1 MELRPLLPA
10 ALWLALAA
18 CSLSACMSVKPELPA
33 PGRAPAAQAAPAPA
47 QGSLQQMLEDH
58 LWTLESATDA
68 TGRRIDAISLPQRRP
83 VTFAFT
89 ESRLAIQGPCNRL
102 FGGYRIDADGRLA
115 VQPLASGR
123 MACEPP
129 AMQGDAVLAESL
141 KQPLKAESTPG
152 PTLRLSSAAGGTLVL
167 RGEMTPEARYGEPT
181 RVFLEVAPQRVACNH
196 PLMPDATCLQ
206 VRERRYDAQGLRVE
220 VPGSAG
226 QFRPMNEPIA
236 GYTHTPGV
244 RNVLRLKRFTRSPVP
259 ADASA
264 YVYVLDIVVESETVP
279 R

>member
-1 MELRPLLPA
+1 MEMNRLFAA
-10 ALWLALAA
+10 ALWLVLATF
-18 CSLSACMSVKPELPA
+18 SLSACMSLTPEAPT
-33 PGRAPAAQAAPAPA
+33 PGRGPAAQAVAAPA
-47 QGSLQQMLEDH
+47 QGSLQQMLKDH
-58 LWTLESATDA
+58 LWTLGSATDT
-68 TGRRIDAISLPQRRP
+68 TGRRIDVISLLRP

-89 ESRLAIQGPCNRL
+89 EPRIGIQGPCNQL

-115 VQPLASGR
+115 VQALASGR
-123 MACEPP
+123 MVCDQP
-129 AMQGDAVLAESL
+129 AMQGDAALAELL
-141 KQPLKAESTPG
+141 KQPLQVELTPG
-152 PTLRLSSAAGGTLVL
+152 PTLRLGSAAGGVLVL
-167 RGEMTPEARYGEPT
+167 RGELTPEARYGEPT

-220 VPGSAG
+220 VPGAAG
-226 QFRPMNEPIA
+226 QFRAMNERIE

-264 YVYVLDIVVESETVP
+264 YVYVLDVVVESETVP